1 MKADS
6 YIQKANGSLVLF
18 NREKLIGSLVRSGAK
33 EVQANSIADEIEVNL
48 VQGMKT
54 QKIYQKA
61 FKLLRSG
68 NRPADSNYQLKRAVM
83 DLGPSGYPFEHL
95 VSAIFRHQD
104 YQVKT
109 GIIMPGICVTHEVD
123 VFAEN
128 DHQVNFIE
136 CKFHNQPGV
145 KSDVKIA
152 MYVNSRVIDLK
163 NRWLKDHPEEK
174 RTISGGLV
182 TNTKLTEDARV
193 FASCSGILGIG
204 WDTPHK
210 MAIMEQLTD
219 MRLLP
224 ITLIPSLT
232 KREREEIVK
241 NGIVLCREL
250 IQAKEKLES
259 LMIESYRIE
268 KLIAEAK
275 EVIENFEL

>member
-1 MKADS
+1 MKGDS

-18 NREKLIGSLVRSGAK
+18 NREKLVGSLVRSGAK
-33 EVQANSIADEIEVNL
+33 ENQANSIADEIEINL
-48 VQGMKT
+48 VHGMKT

-68 NRPADSNYQLKRAVM
+68 NRPAASNYQLRRAVM

-95 VSAIFRHQD
+95 VSAIFRHQG
-104 YQVKT
+104 YEVKT
-109 GIIMPGICVTHEVD
+109 GVIMQGMCVTHEVD

-128 DHQVNFIE
+128 KHEVRFIE

-163 NRWLKDHPEEK
+163 KRWLKDHPDEK
-174 RTISGGLV
+174 RTITGGLV
-182 TNTKLTEDARV
+182 TNTKLTEDARI
-193 FASCSGILGIG
+193 FASCSGIMGIG

-210 MAIMEQLTD
+210 IALLDKLTE

-241 NGIVLCREL
+241 EGIVLCREL
-250 IQAKEKLES
+250 VNAEDQLKNTL
-259 LMIESYRIE
+259 IERYRIE

-275 EVIENFEL
+275 EVMNHFEL

>member
-1 MKADS
+1 MNGDS

-18 NREKLIGSLVRSGAK
+18 NREKLVGSLVRSGAK
-33 EVQANSIADEIEVNL
+33 EVQANSIADEIEIHL

-68 NRPADSNYQLKRAVM
+68 NRPAASNYQLKRAVM

-95 VSAIFRHQD
+95 VSAIFRHQG

-109 GIIMPGICVTHEVD
+109 GIIMQGICVTHEVD

-128 DHQVNFIE
+128 EHEVNFIE

-163 NRWLKDHPEEK
+163 NRWLKDHPDEK
-174 RTISGGLV
+174 RKISGGLV

-210 MAIMEQLTD
+210 LAIMEQLTD

-250 IQAKEKLES
+250 IQAEEKMES

-275 EVIENFEL
+275 EIMENFEL

>member
-1 MKADS
+1 MKDDS

-68 NRPADSNYQLKRAVM
+68 NRPAASNYQLKRAVM

-95 VSAIFRHQD
+95 VSAIFRHQG

-109 GIIMPGICVTHEVD
+109 GIIMQGICVTHEVD

-128 DHQVNFIE
+128 EHEVNFIE

-250 IQAKEKLES
+250 IQAKEKVES
-259 LMIESYRIE
+259 
-268 KLIAEAK
+268 
-275 EVIENFEL
+275 